1 MKCQSQSLAMTHVYV
16 SGKFPENIVSYHQ
29 SCIKSIKTH
38 IVVRNCVLVLGS
50 LALLLAVIISVHHLR
65 WRCHEGMSACWLFV
79 SGCRGWFVSVYL
91 CIPLHARLPLRS
103 DYVAH
108 HTLFDLLVNCL
119 GGPLIDTWDGDWILS
134 PVSDVWQL
142 TPSLLITSFTQAT
155 GLLCLGQHN
164 TAFSYWG
171 FFSEVLT
178 VFFSYTHLW
187 WSWQIT
193 SPAALN
199 FFQLLT
205 PYFKCSKCSLIL
217 FIIYLDW
224 FVIRWWWMT
233 DDWQR
238 YLLTGSVRQLH
249 VTPTVH
255 EVMLVTNF
263 LTAVWL
269 TPLSPSASGT
279 QKSICLPARR
289 VQILSIKTCS
299 CILLFVTLDFSQFD
313 WF

>member
-178 VFFSYTHLW
+178 VFFFLTHIYGGRDRSPLLLLW
-187 WSWQIT
+187 T
-193 SPAALN
+193 SFNFWLHILNAAN
-199 FFQLLT
+199 AASF
-205 PYFKCSKCSLIL
+205 
-217 FIIYLDW
+217 
-224 FVIRWWWMT
+224 
-233 DDWQR
+233 
-238 YLLTGSVRQLH
+238 YLLSIWIDLWLGGDEWQMIDSATFSPVWSGSYMSPQLC
-249 VTPTVH
+249 
-255 EVMLVTNF
+255 M
-263 LTAVWL
+263 
-269 TPLSPSASGT
+269 
-279 QKSICLPARR
+279 KSC
-289 VQILSIKTCS
+289 
-299 CILLFVTLDFSQFD
+299 
-313 WF
+313 W